1 MKLLPYR
8 RFIIETQLPPSEV
21 EARLRDAV
29 EPPAFR
35 LGKPERPFTGHVHGH
50 TFDVMRSVQGRNSAR
65 PRIRGTV
72 EAAGHG
78 TRLTGTMQ
86 THELVLL
93 VLGILVF
100 ILGSAFVSLAIG
112 ALRSGTLELPV
123 LIPLGLVVALPVGM
137 FAAFIPEARRSL
149 AELGRV
155 VDASHGELR

>member
-8 RFIIETQLPPSEV
+8 RFIIETALPPSEV

-35 LGKPERPFTGHVHGH
+35 LGKPERPFTGHVHGR
-50 TFDVMRSVQGRNSAR
+50 TFDVMRSVRGRNSAR

-86 THELVLL
+86 IHQLVLL
-93 VLGILVF
+93 VLGVLVF
-100 ILGSAFVSLAIG
+100 TLGSAFLSLAIG

-123 LIPLGLVVALPVGM
+123 LIPLGLVVLLPVAIIG
-137 FAAFIPEARRSL
+137 AFTPEARRSL

-155 VDASHGELR
+155 VDASHGDLR